1 MSKSFVTG
9 FPRIGEQREL
19 KFALESF
26 WAGKTSFSE
35 VEKVAAEL
43 KKRHWNYQI
52 DAKVDLISVN
62 DFSYYDLMLDNI
74 ITFGAIPPRF
84 AGLSGYDLYFSMARG
99 NANSVAME
107 MTKWFNTNYHYIVPE
122 LSRDVK
128 FNLNSSKI
136 IAEYKE
142 AKEAGVKNAKINL
155 IGPITFLALSKTTDG
170 SNALDHLD
178 ALSSEYVKLIAE
190 LSKLDNEIIIQID
203 EPIFVTDR
211 AAELAS
217 KIVPIYDTLASVADN
232 VKIIFMTYFE
242 HANEAV
248 AQVVKS
254 KIWAIGLDFVHA
266 ACQEEALKL
275 LSNSDKVLFAGLID
289 GRNVWVSN
297 LDAKAEI
304 VNKIKTFIPDER
316 LYIGTSCSLLHVP
329 YTLKYEENL
338 SIKEWLAFGV
348 EKLTEL
354 KILKKLVNGGEFCET
369 GKCLIEANRAAIA
382 SRKTSTLV
390 NDVNVQNRVKS
401 LTKFDRDTAYEE
413 RIKIQKETFNL
424 PDLPTTTI
432 GSFPQ
437 TPELRQVR
445 NAYKK
450 SLITKESYESEIK
463 KYIDDCIKFQED
475 CGLDVLVHGE
485 PERNDMVEYF
495 GEQLKGYAFSAN
507 GWVQSYGSRCVK
519 PPLLFGDVSRP
530 APMTVDWITYAQS
543 RTSKIMKGML
553 TGPVTIL
560 NWSFVRDDKPRSEI
574 AKELALCIY
583 DEIDDLQKAGIK
595 IIQVDEAAFKEGY
608 PLRKENIPAY
618 EKFAVDCF
626 KLSVCAANAST
637 QIHTHMCYSE
647 FNDIIKTIEAMDADV
662 ISIETARSGNEL
674 LKIFKSVGYKQEVG
688 PGVYD
693 IHSPRI
699 PTVEEIAAQINALLE
714 VLPKSQLWI
723 NPDCGLKTRKWPE
736 VKPSL
741 ENMVKAVKIIRMS

>member
-26 WAGKTSFSE
+26 WAGKTSFGE

-74 ITFGAIPPRF
+74 VTFGAIPPRF

-142 AKEAGVKNAKINL
+142 AKEAGVLNAKINL

-217 KIVPIYDTLASVADN
+217 QIVPIYDSLASVADN

-304 VNKIKTFIPDER
+304 ANKIKTFIPDER

-354 KILKKLVNGGEFCET
+354 KILKKLVNGVEFCET

-390 NDVNVQNRVKS
+390 NDINVQNRVKS

-485 PERNDMVEYF
+485 
-495 GEQLKGYAFSAN
+495 KGVGGFC
-507 GWVQSYGSRCVK
+507 GGS
-519 PPLLFGDVSRP
+519 L
-530 APMTVDWITYAQS
+530 
-543 RTSKIMKGML
+543 
-553 TGPVTIL
+553 
-560 NWSFVRDDKPRSEI
+560 
-574 AKELALCIY
+574 
-583 DEIDDLQKAGIK
+583 
-595 IIQVDEAAFKEGY
+595 
-608 PLRKENIPAY
+608 PAY
-618 EKFAVDCF
+618 VPVSD
-626 KLSVCAANAST
+626 
-637 QIHTHMCYSE
+637 
-647 FNDIIKTIEAMDADV
+647 
-662 ISIETARSGNEL
+662 
-674 LKIFKSVGYKQEVG
+674 
-688 PGVYD
+688 
-693 IHSPRI
+693 
-699 PTVEEIAAQINALLE
+699 
-714 VLPKSQLWI
+714 
-723 NPDCGLKTRKWPE
+723 
-736 VKPSL
+736 
-741 ENMVKAVKIIRMS
+741 

>member
-26 WAGKTSFSE
+26 WAGKTSFNE
-35 VEKVAAEL
+35 VQNVASEL
-43 KKRHWNYQI
+43 KKRHWGYQI

-122 LSRDVK
+122 LNRDTK
-128 FNLNSSKI
+128 FKLDSSKI
-136 IAEYKE
+136 VAEYKE
-142 AKEAGVKNAKINL
+142 AKEAGVDKAKINL

-170 SNALDHLD
+170 SNAFDHLN
-178 ALSSEYVKLIAE
+178 ALSEQYVKLISE
-190 LSKLDNEIIIQID
+190 LSKLDSEVIIQID
-203 EPIFVTDR
+203 EPIFVTDK
-211 AAELAS
+211 ASELAD
-217 KIVPIYDTLASVADN
+217 KIVPIYDALATAANS

-248 AQVVKS
+248 KEVVKS

-266 ACQEEALKL
+266 SSQDKALEI

-297 LDAKAEI
+297 LDAKAQI
-304 VNKIKTFIPDER
+304 ANKIKEFIPDER

-329 YTLKYEENL
+329 YTLKYEDNL
-338 SIKEWLAFGV
+338 AIKEWLAFGV

-382 SRKTSTLV
+382 SRKTSDLI
-390 NDVNVQNRVKS
+390 NDINVQNRVKS

-413 RIKIQKETFNL
+413 RIKAQKALFNL
-424 PDLPTTTI
+424 PELPTTTI

-463 KYIDDCIKFQED
+463 KYIDDCIKFQEE

-530 APMTVDWITYAQS
+530 APMTVEWITYAQS
-543 RTSKIMKGML
+543 KTSKIMKGML

-560 NWSFVRDDKPRSEI
+560 NWSFVRDDKPRSDI

-626 KLSVCAANAST
+626 KLSVCVADKTT

-699 PTVEEIAAQINALLE
+699 PTVEEIATQINALLE

-723 NPDCGLKTRKWPE
+723 NPDCGLKTRKWQE

-741 ENMVKAVKIIRMS
+741 ENMVKAVKIVRMS

>member
-26 WAGKTSFSE
+26 WAGKTSFGE

-217 KIVPIYDTLASVADN
+217 KIVPIYDSLASVADN

-266 ACQEEALKL
+266 AC
-275 LSNSDKVLFAGLID
+275 
-289 GRNVWVSN
+289 
-297 LDAKAEI
+297 
-304 VNKIKTFIPDER
+304 
-316 LYIGTSCSLLHVP
+316 
-329 YTLKYEENL
+329 
-338 SIKEWLAFGV
+338 
-348 EKLTEL
+348 
-354 KILKKLVNGGEFCET
+354 
-369 GKCLIEANRAAIA
+369 
-382 SRKTSTLV
+382 
-390 NDVNVQNRVKS
+390 
-401 LTKFDRDTAYEE
+401 
-413 RIKIQKETFNL
+413 
-424 PDLPTTTI
+424 
-432 GSFPQ
+432 
-437 TPELRQVR
+437 
-445 NAYKK
+445 
-450 SLITKESYESEIK
+450 
-463 KYIDDCIKFQED
+463 
-475 CGLDVLVHGE
+475 
-485 PERNDMVEYF
+485 
-495 GEQLKGYAFSAN
+495 
-507 GWVQSYGSRCVK
+507 
-519 PPLLFGDVSRP
+519 
-530 APMTVDWITYAQS
+530 
-543 RTSKIMKGML
+543 
-553 TGPVTIL
+553 
-560 NWSFVRDDKPRSEI
+560 
-574 AKELALCIY
+574 
-583 DEIDDLQKAGIK
+583 
-595 IIQVDEAAFKEGY
+595 
-608 PLRKENIPAY
+608 
-618 EKFAVDCF
+618 
-626 KLSVCAANAST
+626 
-637 QIHTHMCYSE
+637 
-647 FNDIIKTIEAMDADV
+647 
-662 ISIETARSGNEL
+662 
-674 LKIFKSVGYKQEVG
+674 
-688 PGVYD
+688 
-693 IHSPRI
+693 
-699 PTVEEIAAQINALLE
+699 
-714 VLPKSQLWI
+714 
-723 NPDCGLKTRKWPE
+723 
-736 VKPSL
+736 
-741 ENMVKAVKIIRMS
+741 